1 MEMHQVRYFLAV
13 ADTLN
18 FTRAAEQCHV
28 SQPALTR
35 AIQQLEEEL
44 GGLLLRRE
52 RKLTHLT
59 DFGRLI
65 EPHLR
70 QMLADAE
77 AAKSTA
83 RKFLSLQQAQIRL
96 GVMCTIGPA
105 RFMGFL
111 AGFRTANPGCEL
123 TLVEGVPSGL
133 SRMLL
138 EGELDLAVMAQPEPF
153 GERLDVC
160 RSIASAS
167 ASPSR
172 PVTGWKRRTGSGSPM
187 SPTKPICAG
196 SIASIATIWRIG
208 CASTGLAVR
217 VGFQSERE
225 DWIQMMVAAG
235 FGVCFLPE
243 FSPTIPGVR
252 IQPVS
257 DPEVVREVLLVSMSG
272 RRFSPAVLAFVRA
285 IRAHD
290 WSSFATAARTRP
302 RLRNATAR
310 CRADTGDGAVGRS
323 LRRHRQFAPVRALRG
338 IARHVRQQQRDQP
351 GPAGL
356 VRGAD
361 AAAGVAVEVLVEQHV
376 VAEVRIGPAALRCR
390 RTPAAGRRRPRRNR
404 RVRRRDS
411 SSATSSSVR

>member
-1 MEMHQVRYFLAV
+1 MDSMRAAYRAGRERFADLSVISVIRERDGRRMEMHQVRYFLAV

-70 QMLADAE
+70 QLFADAA

-83 RKFLSLQQAQIRL
+83 KKFLNLEDAQIRL

-111 AGFRTANPGCEL
+111 AAFRMANPGCEL
-123 TLVEGVPSGL
+123 TLVEGVPGGL
-133 SRMLL
+133 AQMLL
-138 EGELDLAVMAQPEPF
+138 AGELDLAVMAQPEAF
-153 GERLDVC
+153 NERLDVLPLY
-160 RSIASAS
+160 RERFGIAF
-167 ASPSR
+167 P
-172 PVTGWKRRTGSGSPM
+172 TGHRLEQQNRVCIADVAGETYLRR
-187 SPTKPICAG
+187 INCEFRDHLAE
-196 SIASIATIWRIG
+196 RLRER
-208 CASTGLAVR
+208 GLAVQ

-243 FSPTIPGVR
+243 FSPTIPGLR

-257 DPEVVREVLLVSMSG
+257 DPEVVREVSLVSMSG
-272 RRFSPAVLAFVRA
+272 RRFSPAVLTFVRA

-290 WSSFATAARTRP
+290 W
-302 RLRNATAR
+302 L
-310 CRADTGDGAVGRS
+310 
-323 LRRHRQFAPVRALRG
+323 PVSIGLE
-338 IARHVRQQQRDQP
+338 P
-351 GPAGL
+351 GP
-356 VRGAD
+356 
-361 AAAGVAVEVLVEQHV
+361 
-376 VAEVRIGPAALRCR
+376 
-390 RTPAAGRRRPRRNR
+390 TP
-404 RVRRRDS
+404 S
-411 SSATSSSVR
+411 